1 MTKTEMQA
9 EIESLRAQLPTPPE
23 PPAPIASKALDTG
36 AALRTHIINT
46 TCAVA
51 GGVKTGG
58 SAVGNFFRGLT
69 VGKPKCSD

>member
-1 MTKTEMQA
+1 MTKAEMQA
-9 EIESLRAQLPTPPE
+9 EIEALRSMLPEQVE
-23 PPAPIASKALDTG
+23 PTPIASKALDTG